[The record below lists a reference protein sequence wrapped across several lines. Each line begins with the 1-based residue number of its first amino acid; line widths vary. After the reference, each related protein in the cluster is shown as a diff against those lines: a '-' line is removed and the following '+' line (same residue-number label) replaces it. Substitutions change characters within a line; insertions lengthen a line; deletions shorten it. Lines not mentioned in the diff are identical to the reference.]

1 MKYSD
6 QIEAV
11 RKVQRYIDAHL
22 TDKITL
28 KDLSDVSGYS
38 QWHID
43 RIFKELI
50 GKTPFDYIRSLRL
63 SKAALYLRD
72 SENKVKIIDVAL
84 DFVFDSHEGFTRA
97 FTKEFGLAPKSYS
110 KNPEP
115 IPLFMTFP
123 ANQHHLDPQK
133 RSVKI
138 MTEKKQAHAI
148 FVQVIERPK
157 RKAII
162 KRGIKATHYFEY
174 CEEVGCDVWGV
185 LTSVKEALYE
195 PAGFWLPDHWIPQNT
210 SKYVQGVEV
219 PIDYSGTVPDGFELI
234 DMPPC
239 RMMVFQGEPYEDDDF
254 EEAIGEVWDLIERYD
269 PTLYGFQW
277 AADDGPRFQLE
288 PRGYRGYIEGRPVK

>member
-84 DFVFDSHEGFTRA
+84 DFVFDSHEGFT
-97 FTKEFGLAPKSYS
+97 
-110 KNPEP
+110 
-115 IPLFMTFP
+115 
-123 ANQHHLDPQK
+123 
-133 RSVKI
+133 
-138 MTEKKQAHAI
+138 
-148 FVQVIERPK
+148 
-157 RKAII
+157 
-162 KRGIKATHYFEY
+162 
-174 CEEVGCDVWGV
+174 
-185 LTSVKEALYE
+185 
-195 PAGFWLPDHWIPQNT
+195 
-210 SKYVQGVEV
+210 
-219 PIDYSGTVPDGFELI
+219 
-234 DMPPC
+234 
-239 RMMVFQGEPYEDDDF
+239 
-254 EEAIGEVWDLIERYD
+254 
-269 PTLYGFQW
+269 
-277 AADDGPRFQLE
+277 
-288 PRGYRGYIEGRPVK
+288 